1 VRTSGEKIRKSGRGG
16 EEEEEDER
24 SRTNRER
31 KRRRRRRKLTSRRG
45 AEAWMR
51 YWLPGLH
58 VLSG

>member
-1 VRTSGEKIRKSGRGG
+1 MGISNEKIRKRSGREE

-24 SRTNRER
+24 SRASRER
-31 KRRRRRRKLTSRRG
+31 KKRRKLTSRRG

-58 VLSG
+58 VLGE

>member
-16 EEEEEDER
+16 EEEEEEDER

-31 KRRRRRRKLTSRRG
+31 KRRRRKLTSRRG

>member
-1 VRTSGEKIRKSGRGG
+1 MRTSGEKIRKSGRGG
-16 EEEEEDER
+16 EEEEEEDER

-31 KRRRRRRKLTSRRG
+31 KRRRRKLTSRRG

>member
-1 VRTSGEKIRKSGRGG
+1 MRTSNEKIRKSGR
-16 EEEEEDER
+16 EEAEEEDER

-31 KRRRRRRKLTSRRG
+31 KRRRKLTSRRG

>member
-1 VRTSGEKIRKSGRGG
+1 MGISNEKIRKRSGR

-24 SRTNRER
+24 SRANRER
-31 KRRRRRRKLTSRRG
+31 KKRRKLTSRRG

-58 VLSG
+58 VLSE

>member
-1 VRTSGEKIRKSGRGG
+1 MGISNEKIRKRSGREE

-24 SRTNRER
+24 SRASRER
-31 KRRRRRRKLTSRRG
+31 KKRRKLTSRRG

-58 VLSG
+58 VLSE